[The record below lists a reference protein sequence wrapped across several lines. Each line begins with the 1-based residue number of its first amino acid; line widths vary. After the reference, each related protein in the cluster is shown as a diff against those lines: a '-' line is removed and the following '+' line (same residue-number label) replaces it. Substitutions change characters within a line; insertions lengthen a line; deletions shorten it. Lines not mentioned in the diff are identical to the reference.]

1 VALAAFR
8 EIESNVIK
16 LRGAQRTN
24 RVRLHQALGGS
35 FDAAPLT
42 LTSARSITR
51 QMEKETTM
59 KMGHV
64 SIAVAALA
72 AATAAWAQ
80 VLQEGPVLVAQG
92 MSQDQKAQQDLKGME
107 KAGQR
112 DDMQSMTA
120 PQQAQYKTEYQAAKA
135 KWASLTPQQKSATIA
150 AARSKK
156 LSELSAM
163 ELVGQRDDM
172 QSETAAQTAQMKAEA
187 DAAKA
192 KWDKLTPSE
201 KQALRKSAWQKKRAD
216 LTGLEAVGQRDDSYV
231 LPF

>member
-1 VALAAFR
+1 
-8 EIESNVIK
+8 
-16 LRGAQRTN
+16 
-24 RVRLHQALGGS
+24 
-35 FDAAPLT
+35 
-42 LTSARSITR
+42 
-51 QMEKETTM
+51 M
-59 KMGHV
+59 KTGQV

-72 AATAAWAQ
+72 VAITAWAQ
-80 VLQEGPVLVAQG
+80 AAAEGPVMVAQAT
-92 MSQDQKAQQDLKGME
+92 SKDQKAQQELKGAE

-112 DDMQSMTA
+112 DDMQPMTA
-120 PQQAQYKTEYQAAKA
+120 AQQAQYKAEYDAAKT

-201 KQALRKSAWQKKRAD
+201 KQALRKSAWQKKRAE
-216 LTGLEAVGQRDDSYV
+216 LTGMEAVGQRDDSYV